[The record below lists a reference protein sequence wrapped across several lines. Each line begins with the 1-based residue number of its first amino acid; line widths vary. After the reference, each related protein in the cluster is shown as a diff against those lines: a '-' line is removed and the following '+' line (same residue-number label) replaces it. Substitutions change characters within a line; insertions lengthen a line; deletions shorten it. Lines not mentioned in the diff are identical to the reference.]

1 MNDIRSY
8 KEIMRQLHSMRVF
21 AKVVETGSFIAAS
34 EAMGISRPMA
44 SKLVAQ
50 LEHSLG
56 VKLLTRTTRTL
67 SMTEA
72 GRSFYTR
79 CIDIFER
86 LDEAVQEA
94 GNLRIEPKGQLRI
107 SAPHSFGRKHLA
119 RTIARFQQAYP
130 DIDIDLTLNDRV
142 IDLVDEGFDLAIRIG
157 HLADSN
163 LIARK
168 LSDCE
173 LKVCASPSYLEANGI
188 PKTPSELQQ
197 HNCLVYCLLA
207 EGNNWHFT
215 KDDKN
220 YIYKISGNFQA
231 NSGDAVVE
239 AAVAGLG
246 IIMEPDFIT
255 FQYLQSGAL
264 IPLLADYKITPRGI
278 YAVYP
283 QDRLLPQKTRVFIDF
298 LVKDYSNTPY

>member
-1 MNDIRSY
+1 
-8 KEIMRQLHSMRVF
+8 MRQLHSMRVF
-21 AKVVETGSFIAAS
+21 TKVVETGSFIAAS

-50 LEHSLG
+50 LEHNLG

-86 LDEAVQEA
+86 IDEAVQEA

-119 RTIARFQQAYP
+119 RSIALFQQAYP

-142 IDLVDEGFDLAIRIG
+142 IDIVDEGFDLAIRIG
-157 HLADSN
+157 HLANSN

-173 LKVCASPSYLEANGI
+173 LKVCAAPSYIEAKGM
-188 PKTPSELQQ
+188 PKTPSELQE
-197 HNCLVYCLLA
+197 HNCLAYCFLA
-207 EGNNWHFT
+207 EGKNWRLM
-215 KDDKN
+215 KDDKT
-220 YIYKISGNFQA
+220 YTAKVSGNFQA

-246 IIMEPDFIT
+246 IVMEPVFMAAP
-255 FQYLQSGAL
+255 YLQSEEL
-264 IPLLADYKITPRGI
+264 IPLLGDYEIAPRGI

-298 LVKDYSNTPY
+298 LVKDYCNKKTWDT